1 MADSPLPYATPRRE
15 LVRQCCEA
23 ALMWYRVFGDLSASR
38 DWLNKARMWRD
49 HYAREIEANN
59 AFIRANPAIAARW
72 KLRET
77 QPHPESHIVRMT
89 PPNGPPEYWPERF
102 GHGVHEH
109 ATDVARAHRFP
120 DAASAIAAMNGYRW
134 PPAFW
139 ESERRHAERMRQ
151 KFAGWKFEA
160 IPA

>member
-38 DWLNKARMWRD
+38 DWLDKARMWRD

-59 AFIRANPAIAARW
+59 AYIRANPAIAARW

-77 QPHPESHIVRMT
+77 QPHPETDCAPADWELAFSTPRGLTFWRRDDGTGQAIFQATSGNVR
-89 PPNGPPEYWPERF
+89 PNGGGGYYNLQALMKLKGEPAET
-102 GHGVHEH
+102 
-109 ATDVARAHRFP
+109 A
-120 DAASAIAAMNGYRW
+120 DAPLFRNLAIRT
-134 PPAFW
+134 
-139 ESERRHAERMRQ
+139 
-151 KFAGWKFEA
+151 
-160 IPA
+160 